1 LTTAKASTRMAG
13 RSTPRE
19 GKTLTRRC
27 VTAVARAFSAVAI
40 LSGATVRFAGPS
52 AAVDLLG
59 IYDFRSD
66 SGETS
71 IWTATPCGPG
81 CVNVGVTNMSPN
93 WNERFT
99 GQARVDGGQWYMRVD
114 VRYAV
119 RCEINEQIY
128 PGQFEFVWDA
138 PTLNG
143 TMVAIQ
149 TTPNC
154 GRPGMARTAATAF
167 ALTRRPA
174 E

>member
-1 LTTAKASTRMAG
+1 MAG
-13 RSTPRE
+13 RSTARE
-19 GKTLTRRC
+19 GTTLPRRRLA
-27 VTAVARAFSAVAI
+27 AVARTFSAAAI
-40 LSGATVRFAGPS
+40 LSAAAVGFAGTC
-52 AAVDLLG
+52 AAGDLLG
-59 IYDFRSD
+59 VYDFRSD

-81 CVNVGVTNMSPN
+81 CVNVGVTNMAPN
-93 WNERFT
+93 WGERFT
-99 GQARVDGGQWYMRVD
+99 GQARVDDGQWYMRVD

-119 RCEINEQIY
+119 RCEINEQLY

-138 PTLNG
+138 ETLSG

-154 GRPGMARTAATAF
+154 GRPGMARTAPTDF

-174 E
+174 G